1 MLGPAVQEQGA
12 RRVYIDKASP
22 ASYHAFRRAAEA
34 VHTEAVA
41 AGLKPAL
48 LELVNVRVSQLN
60 GCAFCL
66 NVHTRAALRAGE
78 SPMRLGVLPGRR
90 DTEVF
95 TVRER
100 AALSLAEAVT
110 HSEEAAALEPAYA
123 AAREVFT
130 EVPKPP
136 P

>member
-1 MLGPAVQEQGA
+1 
-12 RRVYIDKASP
+12 
-22 ASYHAFRRAAEA
+22 
-34 VHTEAVA
+34 
-41 AGLKPAL
+41 
-48 LELVNVRVSQLN
+48 
-60 GCAFCL
+60 
-66 NVHTRAALRAGE
+66 
-78 SPMRLGVLPGRR
+78 MRLGVLPGRR

-110 HSEEAAALEPAYA
+110 HPEEAAALEPAYA

-130 EVPKPP
+130 ELPKPP